1 LAKKDKQKNK
11 NKTSKK
17 ANEEGEDE
25 FSVKDHEDDRVKP
38 TRNISESI
46 EEEAEKI
53 DQAKVDQLKE
63 EADVEHEKEY
73 YEYKLVGV
81 LVHDGTAEFGHY
93 YSYIN
98 TNRGDIRGEKG
109 SSEKDKWLEFNDSTI
124 RSFNTKSIENECFGG
139 EGTESNDD
147 WGWSKFGR
155 ENSKNAYILVYE
167 RVLKDPLKL
176 TVTSQEE
183 EAYLRRVLNVDKLEK
198 EDPKAVQVVR
208 EEVDGKALTTY
219 ECDFFALKGF
229 VPSSIYKKVWEG
241 NHKFMFEQHI
251 YNDDFFN
258 FIKEVCNSLSLPPSQ
273 QGAYSVIHP
282 MHNTL
287 DPETKQN
294 VQNLIQILSH
304 LIFHLLA
311 KSQESDVIVSLSF
324 VLKNLASL
332 VPEAAF
338 SFFEALAINET
349 KYITQLFLNC
359 PSRLV
364 RHYTSQAILQSINIL
379 IAYHNLSL
387 DLRDLYQRKHQV
399 SQMNDSERYVFK
411 IESEIVNFLDHLIAS
426 IPTEAAKN
434 WTKIGQF
441 FEFWKEFA
449 NSGESQM
456 HYLYQKE
463 FIAVLID
470 FYLDKRSPLVGFS
483 EKKHTIG
490 NRYTEPELNALVQ
503 TVSLMIRRAKVNTKS
518 GAIPYTSGGLN
529 GLPTY
534 DLSENDEK
542 CILCS
547 EYYEKAVKDKYD
559 FYAVGVTIQHF
570 AFENENFSW
579 MISHLIIYGLSKTT
593 SDDAR
598 PYLEAMSYLISL
610 NDYLQP
616 RRLEWIIGFP
626 QPLFQSGRFGS
637 DSFGLYGNYS
647 LDEVVVNYETPL
659 SANGCTSLIN
669 VIMQNRKRMESM
681 SMICLK
687 QLLILADINDTIFKF
702 FISLPPPSYLYA
714 KFSDW
719 VPAFIEYFLA
729 DCKRYYTSYS
739 KEELGLEG
747 QKYWN
752 NLEKKINE
760 RLEVHEKELQ
770 SALAEHDAG
779 VEKENNGAVLKGFF
793 PNYIIGRTFKSE
805 EIDKIPYEQS
815 QESYEVSLRTQE
827 IYCYITDSKPTGTS
841 NLAFPR
847 SVVDDASLK
856 SYEVKANSPLALFIQ
871 PRGVQSSLD
880 SNKSIQN
887 VLQNEVEAILA
898 QASESTQSNTSG
910 SPNPQQRNLDISTD
924 AEGGQSE
931 SSPPKGKGAKSSP
944 EVVEIQKSVPL
955 DEDFDFEYE
964 VNPVIRRFYL
974 KNDSPFSLHC
984 QLGIFPKSK
993 SFLNFRIP
1001 TSVINVNVRPH
1012 SSTCILTITKIFP
1025 QLGWGDYEVK
1035 YYIQGLENQDYGSYQ
1050 DSQKY
1055 TTGTTT
1061 RAKQNYSSDFVED
1074 RYNDLLN

>member
-1 LAKKDKQKNK
+1 
-11 NKTSKK
+11 
-17 ANEEGEDE
+17 
-25 FSVKDHEDDRVKP
+25 
-38 TRNISESI
+38 
-46 EEEAEKI
+46 
-53 DQAKVDQLKE
+53 
-63 EADVEHEKEY
+63 
-73 YEYKLVGV
+73 
-81 LVHDGTAEFGHY
+81 
-93 YSYIN
+93 
-98 TNRGDIRGEKG
+98 
-109 SSEKDKWLEFNDSTI
+109 
-124 RSFNTKSIENECFGG
+124 
-139 EGTESNDD
+139 
-147 WGWSKFGR
+147 
-155 ENSKNAYILVYE
+155 
-167 RVLKDPLKL
+167 
-176 TVTSQEE
+176 
-183 EAYLRRVLNVDKLEK
+183 
-198 EDPKAVQVVR
+198 
-208 EEVDGKALTTY
+208 
-219 ECDFFALKGF
+219 
-229 VPSSIYKKVWEG
+229 
-241 NHKFMFEQHI
+241 
-251 YNDDFFN
+251 
-258 FIKEVCNSLSLPPSQ
+258 
-273 QGAYSVIHP
+273 
-282 MHNTL
+282 
-287 DPETKQN
+287 
-294 VQNLIQILSH
+294 
-304 LIFHLLA
+304 
-311 KSQESDVIVSLSF
+311 
-324 VLKNLASL
+324 
-332 VPEAAF
+332 
-338 SFFEALAINET
+338 
-349 KYITQLFLNC
+349 
-359 PSRLV
+359 
-364 RHYTSQAILQSINIL
+364 L

-387 DLRDLYQRKHQV
+387 DLADLYQRKQ
-399 SQMNDSERYVFK
+399 QINNMNDSERYVFR
-411 IESEIVNFLDHLIAS
+411 IESEIINFLDHLIAS

-449 NSGESQM
+449 NSGEAQM

-518 GAIPYTSGGLN
+518 GAIPYTSGGLQ

-542 CILCS
+542 CLLCS
-547 EYYEKAVKDKYD
+547 EYYEKAIKDKYD
-559 FYAVGVTIQHF
+559 FYALGVTIQHF

-579 MISHLIIYGLSKTT
+579 MISHLIIYGLSKST

-687 QLLILADINDTIFKF
+687 QLLILADINDTIFKY

-779 VEKENNGAVLKGFF
+779 TEKENDGAVLKGFF

-805 EIDKIPYEQS
+805 EIGKIPYEQS

-847 SVVDDASLK
+847 SVVDDTSLK

-887 VLQNEVEAILA
+887 VLQNEVETILA

-910 SPNPQQRNLDISTD
+910 SPNPHQRNLDISTD

-974 KNDSPFSLHC
+974 KNDSPHSLHC

-993 SFLNFRIP
+993 SFMNFRIP
-1001 TSVINVNVRPH
+1001 TSIINVNVRPH
-1012 SSTCILTITKIFP
+1012 SSTCILSITKIFP

-1050 DSQKY
+1050 QDSYKN
-1055 TTGTTT
+1055 TTST
-1061 RAKQNYSSDFVED
+1061 RSKQNYSSDFVED